1 LSTSSSER
9 FLEAG
14 RVGRAHGL
22 DGSFHVTSPRPRLLT
37 LGTPTDL
44 GEIVRR
50 SGTDE
55 KPVIRVTG
63 HDTREAAEALHGRPL
78 LVALADA
85 PELEPGEWWAHELEG
100 LSVTDGPRAVGTVR
114 RMLELPSVEV
124 LEVERPDGS
133 ELLVPMVGDAIRTLD
148 VENRRVDVD
157 LGFLDAD

>member
-1 LSTSSSER
+1 VER

-37 LGTPTDL
+37 LGMPTDL
-44 GEIVRR
+44 GAIVRR
-50 SGTDE
+50 AGTDE
-55 KPVIRVTG
+55 RPLVRLEG
-63 HDTREAAEALHGRPL
+63 CETREAAEALHGRPL
-78 LVALADA
+78 RVAVHDA
-85 PELEPGEWWAHELEG
+85 PPLEPGEWWAHELEG
-100 LSVTDGPRAVGTVR
+100 LAVTDGDRAVGTVR

-133 ELLVPMVGDAIRTLD
+133 ELLVPMVSDAVRSLD
-148 VENRRVDVD
+148 VAGRRVDVD

>member
-1 LSTSSSER
+1 MER

-50 SGTDE
+50 AGTDE
-55 KPVIRVTG
+55 RPLVRLAG
-63 HDTREAAEALHGRPL
+63 CETREAIEALHARPL
-78 LVALADA
+78 QVALADA
-85 PELEPGEWWAHELEG
+85 PALEPGEWWAHELEG
-100 LSVTDGPRAVGTVR
+100 LAVTDGERAVGTVR

-124 LEVERPDGS
+124 LEVERADGS
-133 ELLVPMVGDAIRTLD
+133 QLLVPMVSDAVRSLD
-148 VENRRVDVD
+148 VAGRRVDVD

>member
-1 LSTSSSER
+1 MER

-22 DGSFHVTSPRPRLLT
+22 DGSFHVTSPRPRLLV

-50 SGTDE
+50 AGTDE
-55 KPVIRVTG
+55 RPVIRVAG
-63 HDTREAAEALHGRPL
+63 CETRDAAEALHGRPL
-78 LVALADA
+78 QVSLTHAPAL
-85 PELEPGEWWAHELEG
+85 EEGEWWAHELEG
-100 LSVTDGPRAVGTVR
+100 LSVTDGERTVGTVR

-124 LEVERPDGS
+124 LEVERADGS
-133 ELLVPMVGDAIRTLD
+133 ELLVPMVSDAVRSLD
-148 VENRRVDVD
+148 VAARRVDVD

>member
-1 LSTSSSER
+1 MER

-50 SGTDE
+50 VGTDE
-55 KPVIRVTG
+55 RPVVRLQG
-63 HDTREAAEALHGRPL
+63 CETREAAEALHGQPL
-78 LVALADA
+78 LVALEHA
-85 PELEPGEWWAHELEG
+85 PPLEPGEWWAHELEG
-100 LSVTDGPRAVGTVR
+100 LRVTDGEREVGTVR

-124 LEVERPDGS
+124 LEVERADGS
-133 ELLVPMVGDAIRTLD
+133 ELLVPMVGDAIRELD
-148 VENRRVDVD
+148 VSGGRVDVD

>member
-1 LSTSSSER
+1 MER

-37 LGTPTDL
+37 LGMPTDL

-50 SGTDE
+50 VGTDE
-55 KPVIRVTG
+55 RPVVRLAG
-63 HDTREAAEALHGRPL
+63 CDTREAAEALHAQPL
-78 LVALADA
+78 RVALADA
-85 PELEPGEWWAHELEG
+85 PALDEGEWWAHELEG
-100 LSVTDGPRAVGTVR
+100 LAVTDGDRAVGTVR

-133 ELLVPMVGDAIRTLD
+133 DLLVPMIGDAIRTLD
-148 VENRRVDVD
+148 VAGRRVDVD

>member
-1 LSTSSSER
+1 VTR

-22 DGSFHVTSPRPRLLT
+22 DGSFHVTGPRPRLLA

-44 GEIVRR
+44 GAIVRR
-50 SGTDE
+50 AGTDE
-55 KPVIRVTG
+55 KPLVRLEG
-63 HDTREAAEALHGRPL
+63 CETREAAEALHGRPL
-78 LVALADA
+78 RVALADA

-100 LSVTDGPRAVGTVR
+100 LAVTDGAKTVGTVR
-114 RMLELPSVEV
+114 RMVELPSVEV

-133 ELLVPMVGDAIRTLD
+133 ELLVPMVGDAIRELD
-148 VENRRVDVD
+148 VAGKRVDVD